1 MRSRADAAPAYLYVP
16 DRLEIGATIELAPD
30 EGHYVAR
37 VCRAHVGDSLSA
49 TDGAGKVA
57 ALELIEMGRRVRA
70 IVRGAE
76 RRPPPAE
83 ISVWSGPPEG
93 ARGDWLVEKLAEL
106 GVRAWQPL
114 ECDRGAWDAAHGRRD
129 RWRRLAIAAMR
140 QSRRA
145 HLVEIREPIPV
156 SEAIR
161 DLPRGSDRWLAAARG
176 AGGQRPTPGVPAVGA
191 VGPASGFSDEESA
204 ALEASGFRP
213 ISLSDARLRTETA
226 ALAWVVWAS
235 LT

>member
-16 DRLEIGATIELAPD
+16 DRLEIGATIELSAD

-37 VCRAHVGDSLSA
+37 VCRARVGDSLSA

-70 IVRGAE
+70 IVRGVE
-76 RRPPPAE
+76 QRPAPAD
-83 ISVWSGPPEG
+83 ITVWTGPPEG

-114 ECDRGAWDAAHGRRD
+114 ECERGAWDAAHGRRD

-145 HLVEIREPIPV
+145 HLVEIRDPVPV

-161 DLPRGSDRWLAAARG
+161 DLPQGTDRWLAAARG
-176 AGGQRPTPGVPAVGA
+176 ATGQRPSAGVPSVGA
-191 VGPASGFSDEESA
+191 IGPASGFSDEESV
-204 ALEASGFRP
+204 ALEAAAFRP

-226 ALAWVVWAS
+226 ALAWVFWAAS
-235 LT
+235 T